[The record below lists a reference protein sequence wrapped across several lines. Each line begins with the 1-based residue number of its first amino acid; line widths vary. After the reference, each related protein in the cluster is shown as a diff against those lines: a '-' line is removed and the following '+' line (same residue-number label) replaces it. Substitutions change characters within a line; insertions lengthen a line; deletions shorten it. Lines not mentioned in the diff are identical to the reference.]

1 MDATDGNGVPK
12 NLKCPPPLSAVS
24 PTFYMPDSV
33 PRLRTEASFLDHVVL
48 VEFT

>member
-24 PTFYMPDSV
+24 PTFYMSDSV
-33 PRLRTEASFLDHVVL
+33 PRLQMEASFLEHVVSL
-48 VEFT
+48 KFT